1 MKSQGPVAFLVLWVQ
16 RVERDLVWHEIM
28 QQGTKGKATVPTR
41 CEVRNFH
48 PLSLENVFL
57 KNI

>member
-1 MKSQGPVAFLVLWVQ
+1 
-16 RVERDLVWHEIM
+16 M

-48 PLSLENVFL
+48 PLSLENVFFKEYL
-57 KNI
+57 IIEARAGWSDCAEAHH